1 MKQTEITRGGITRL
15 VFHIMWITFRSVFPC
30 LATGCHAFGFKIAA
44 SLRSSQ

>member
-1 MKQTEITRGGITRL
+1 MKQAEITRGGITRL

-30 LATGCHAFGFKIAA
+30 FATGCRAYNLKIAS